1 VLKSR
6 TQASSSNGRAP
17 DSKSGCWGFESLLAC
32 HFNADQKEAH
42 RMFKKIMDFFT
53 DVKLE
58 LKKVVFPTKKEVIGS
73 TWVVIVT
80 VLIAAFF
87 LGLVDTG
94 LGRLMTLAFK

>member
-1 VLKSR
+1 
-6 TQASSSNGRAP
+6 
-17 DSKSGCWGFESLLAC
+17 
-32 HFNADQKEAH
+32 
-42 RMFKKIMDFFT
+42 MFKKIADFLT

-87 LGLVDTG
+87 LGLIDTG
-94 LGRLMTLAFK
+94 LGKLMSLAFK

>member
-1 VLKSR
+1 
-6 TQASSSNGRAP
+6 
-17 DSKSGCWGFESLLAC
+17 
-32 HFNADQKEAH
+32 
-42 RMFKKIMDFFT
+42 MFKKITEFFT

-87 LGLVDTG
+87 LGVIDTG
-94 LGRLMTLAFK
+94 LGKLMTLAFK